1 MVFKQKKILV
11 EQIMQQVHHLILM
24 LLLERVLTRALQSFL
39 ETMKVKLW
47 QLQQSFI
54 RVAEAL
60 ALRCCIEDLL
70 SLLSESSLDIS

>member
-1 MVFKQKKILV
+1 MKDGRSHYLAKLKQT
-11 EQIMQQVHHLILM
+11 LM